1 MEDITW
7 TGKPR
12 APSQGRNSHSISLIF
27 TMVMYQITAP
37 KVSRIHLRKF
47 TTCYSEK
54 ISVATNHFHRILGH
68 KLYYIGISS
77 ILSDW
82 NPSYTI
88 ESNRLRLDSVTL
100 IIFIMDGLDPTPTEY
115 KIESFPD
122 FWRAMEP
129 LRRENLMFFDVRRW
143 WQSMWTGSLNY
154 KQIFPIKY

>member
-68 KLYYIGISS
+68 QLYYIGS
-77 ILSDW
+77 ILSIVSDW

-88 ESNRLRLDSVTL
+88 ESHRLRLDSIIL
-100 IIFIMDGLDPTPTEY
+100 LIFIMDGLDPTP
-115 KIESFPD
+115 
-122 FWRAMEP
+122 
-129 LRRENLMFFDVRRW
+129 
-143 WQSMWTGSLNY
+143 QSIRLSLC
-154 KQIFPIKY
+154 QIFGEQWNL

>member
-1 MEDITW
+1 MYYITDS
-7 TGKPR
+7 R
-12 APSQGRNSHSISLIF
+12 LFMLSIRTWRKSPGPVSLGHPHKGATV
-27 TMVMYQITAP
+27 TMVMYYGHVSDH
-37 KVSRIHLRKF
+37 KVTKIHLRKF

-129 LRRENLMFFDVRRW
+129 LRRENLMFFDVRR
-143 WQSMWTGSLNY
+143 
-154 KQIFPIKY
+154 